1 MDRLIYIAMNGA
13 KHTMHQQAVVSHNLA
28 NASTV
33 GYKAEAAS
41 FRSLPVLG
49 EGAQTRTFVVDA
61 TTGAD
66 LSSGAIQNT
75 DRELDVAV
83 QGKGWIAV
91 QAADGSEAYT
101 RNGSLLIGANGIL
114 QTRNGLTVMGDGG
127 PLAVQ
132 PDAEITIAKDGTVSI
147 IPMGQ
152 NPNTVAVSGRIK
164 LVSPP
169 EADLVKGSDGLFRLK
184 SGLPAPADAN
194 VVLAQKSLETSNVN
208 TVEALVSMIS
218 LARQYDLQIKLLQT
232 AETNARQA
240 GQVMNLNA

>member
-13 KHTMHQQAVVSHNLA
+13 KHTMNQQSVVSHNLA

-41 FRSLPVLG
+41 FRALPVLG
-49 EGAQTRTFVVDA
+49 DGAQTRTYVVDA

-101 RNGSLLIGANGIL
+101 RNGSLLIGANGLL

-127 PLAVQ
+127 PMAVQ
-132 PDAEITIAKDGTVSI
+132 PDAEITIAKDGT
-147 IPMGQ
+147 
-152 NPNTVAVSGRIK
+152 A
-164 LVSPP
+164 
-169 EADLVKGSDGLFRLK
+169 
-184 SGLPAPADAN
+184 
-194 VVLAQKSLETSNVN
+194 
-208 TVEALVSMIS
+208 
-218 LARQYDLQIKLLQT
+218 
-232 AETNARQA
+232 
-240 GQVMNLNA
+240 